1 MLNIW
6 VMFNIWVDGEALFM
20 MNHSNV
26 EWLKIVESF
35 GAVRKFTF
43 HFIIFQKAIPWI
55 SPLIQKFLFRFCLR
69 HSLYVSFRY
78 RRTRHS
84 AANVWDVWD
93 CPWSMLFLVQ
103 SRTTVPI
110 SQILKSDKNHT
121 GLYLLNGLLVQ
132 VVNWCQPLFRWQRS
146 FWLEIERIVCDSKSA
161 EPQCAFSS
169 FHIYSTAQKHQ
180 QQVTIS
186 SVFDTEVCTSRSW
199 PETQAESAYLWPAAW
214 HGCSEVD
221 NVVLLGGGGCCCCL
235 PLRPVAVPKLRRS
248 WLIRQ
253 VRGLCGADARLGFQ
267 EGVKTC
273 KIQQNQLFSGV
284 YAKKNSEI
292 PRFSEFG
299 KFAVTLTGGE

>member
-26 EWLKIVESF
+26 EWLKMVESF
-35 GAVRKFTF
+35 GEVRKFTF

-55 SPLIQKFLFRFCLR
+55 SPLIQKFLFHFCLR

-132 VVNWCQPLFRWQRS
+132 VVNWCQPLFPLATLILARDRAHSLRFQKRRTS
-146 FWLEIERIVCDSKSA
+146 VCIFKLPHLFNST
-161 EPQCAFSS
+161 ET
-169 FHIYSTAQKHQ
+169 STASNNKF
-180 QQVTIS
+180 
-186 SVFDTEVCTSRSW
+186 FDTEVCTSRSW

-267 EGVKTC
+267 EGGKTC
-273 KIQQNQLFSGV
+273 KIQQNQLFSVV

-292 PRFSEFG
+292 REISEFG

>member
-6 VMFNIWVDGEALFM
+6 VMFNIWVDGKHYSWWIIPML
-20 MNHSNV
+20 NGWK
-26 EWLKIVESF
+26 WLKVLWSQEVHIPLHHLPEGHSMDITADSEVL
-35 GAVRKFTF
+35 F
-43 HFIIFQKAIPWI
+43 H
-55 SPLIQKFLFRFCLR
+55 FCLR

-132 VVNWCQPLFRWQRS
+132 VVNWCQPLFPLATLILARDRAHSLRFQKR
-146 FWLEIERIVCDSKSA
+146 RT
-161 EPQCAFSS
+161 QCAFSS

-186 SVFDTEVCTSRSW
+186 SLTLRSAHPGHGRKLRLSPLIFGRRLDMAVARW
-199 PETQAESAYLWPAAW
+199 IMWCCWVAE
-214 HGCSEVD
+214 D
-221 NVVLLGGGGCCCCL
+221 
-235 PLRPVAVPKLRRS
+235 VAVACRF
-248 WLIRQ
+248 
-253 VRGLCGADARLGFQ
+253 GLLLCQSFDVAD
-267 EGVKTC
+267 
-273 KIQQNQLFSGV
+273 
-284 YAKKNSEI
+284 
-292 PRFSEFG
+292 
-299 KFAVTLTGGE
+299 